1 MPELPEVEITRENV
15 ASWLEGRSVARARV
29 LDPRSLK
36 GQNRALFTR
45 ALRGARV
52 EAVRRQAKFLL
63 ADLDEGRGVLLV
75 HLGMAGKMLLARKG
89 ERLPRWSRVVLYRED
104 GDRVVFRDSRVFG
117 KIQVHPPEALDT
129 LPTLRDL
136 GPEPL
141 DPGFRARDLGRA
153 LEGSARAIKVLL
165 LDQSRVAGLGNIQ
178 AAESLYRAGIH
189 PARQARDLDRE
200 QVHRLWKAIRA
211 SLRETIRRARAP
223 EIEYVE
229 EPGARNPFR
238 VYGREGE
245 PCPRCGEPFLRIVQA
260 ARSTYFCAR
269 CQRA

>member
-1 MPELPEVEITRENV
+1 
-15 ASWLEGRSVARARV
+15 VARARV

-36 GQNRALFTR
+36 GQSRATFTR
-45 ALRGARV
+45 ALRRARV
-52 EAVRRQAKFLL
+52 DSVRRRAKFVL
-63 ADLDEGRGVLLV
+63 AQLDRGRSILLV
-75 HLGMAGKMLLARKG
+75 HLGMAGKMLLAPKG
-89 ERLPRWSRVVLYRED
+89 ERLPRWSRVILYRDD
-104 GDRVVFRDSRVFG
+104 GARVVFRDSRVFG
-117 KIQVHPPEALDT
+117 KIQVHSPEALQA

-153 LEGSARAIKVLL
+153 LEGSSRAIKVLL

-178 AAESLYRAGIH
+178 AAESLYMAGIH
-189 PARQARDLDRE
+189 PGRPARDLDRE
-200 QVHRLWKAIRA
+200 EVHRLWKAIRA

-223 EIEYVE
+223 EIAYVE
-229 EPGARNPFR
+229 EPGAENPFR

-269 CQRA
+269 CQPS